1 MIRIRV
7 GKKMK
12 GSAVAI
18 LDDDNSMLLL
28 LRSGKS
34 RWMPNKWG
42 LPGGKVERGENSL
55 GAAIREAKEETD
67 LDLEPV
73 DMKRLEKF
81 SNNFVDIFYA
91 SAYTGEVRTD
101 FEHEDFEWVT
111 RADIESYDTTPD
123 LVQVFDWI
131 LKNER

>member
-1 MIRIRV
+1 
-7 GKKMK
+7 MK
-12 GSAVAI
+12 GSAVVI
-18 LDDDNSMLLL
+18 LDDDNSILLL

-73 DMKRLEKF
+73 DMKHLEKF